1 VGSFVFGLLLG
12 SVEEEEEG
20 GTRGLCAL
28 LSTVTLSLPLL
39 RVLTAT
45 AAVAGT
51 AVAVTAAGTAV
62 AGTVTAVTAVT
73 AATATPAV
81 ALAL

>member
-1 VGSFVFGLLLG
+1 MGSFAFGVLLG
-12 SVEEEEEG
+12 SVEEG
-20 GTRGLCAL
+20 GTRGSCAL

-39 RVLTAT
+39 RVLAGA

-51 AVAVTAAGTAV
+51 SVAGTAVTAAGTITV
-62 AGTVTAVTAVT
+62 AGTAVT
-73 AATATPAV
+73 AAAVTTAV